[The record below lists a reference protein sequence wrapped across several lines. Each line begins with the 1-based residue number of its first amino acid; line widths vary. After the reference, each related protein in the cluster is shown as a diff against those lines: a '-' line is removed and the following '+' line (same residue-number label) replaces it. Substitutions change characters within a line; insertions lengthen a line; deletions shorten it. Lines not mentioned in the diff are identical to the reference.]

1 MDKQPQSRA
10 PLIIAIVLLLLLLYV
25 GSYLVLVT
33 PSGYTITTGY
43 LGKIRWPKHYRVAN
57 RGVKRLSGPWSSL
70 IARCDQV
77 PGPIICSKYLLR
89 NADEIPSRFAM
100 TKQRR

>member
-10 PLIIAIVLLLLLLYV
+10 PLSIAIVLLLLLLYV

-43 LGKIRWPKHYRVAN
+43 VGKIRWPKHYRVAESWCEKAFWPLEQLD
-57 RGVKRLSGPWSSL
+57 R
-70 IARCDQV
+70 QV
-77 PGPIICSKYLLR
+77 R
-89 NADEIPSRFAM
+89 PSAWTDHM
-100 TKQRR
+100 QQIST